1 MAWPVLLL
9 ARELDLGGSERQMTE
24 IAKTLDRSRF
34 DPHVGCFRPQGI
46 RNAELAATGVP
57 IVHFPVDSFASFR
70 ALAEAGRLASY
81 IRRHGIRLVH
91 TFDYPLTLFAVPVAR
106 WATSAVVVS
115 SQRSHRS
122 LIPRKYRPLV
132 RITDHIADAVV
143 VNCEFVRQH
152 LRNNEGVPYERIRL
166 CYNGVDLQ
174 EFQPREI
181 PRDSLIIGVICALRP
196 EKDLGTLIEA
206 FARVRRSG
214 LKLLI
219 VGSGSMLCE
228 LRQQAAAIGIAGD
241 CTFVPATGKV
251 AEWFQAIDI
260 FVLPSRSEALSN
272 SLLEAMACGCC
283 PVASRVGG
291 SPELIRHGENGMLF
305 EAGEVQQLSDVL
317 QTLVELRIL
326 REQLAARARCT
337 AQQFSIAASARRMG
351 EIYAE
356 LIEESLCEKPKT
368 ASSRS
373 RLTVADEQNQ
383 SDTEPRP

>member
-46 RNAELAATGVP
+46 RNAELSATAVP

-70 ALAEAGRLASY
+70 ALAEARRLASY

-106 WATSAVVVS
+106 FATRAVVVS

-122 LIPRKYRPLV
+122 LIPRKYRRLI
-132 RITDHIADAVV
+132 RMTDYIADAVL

-152 LRNNEGVPYERIRL
+152 LQENEGVPCERIRL
-166 CYNGVDLQ
+166 CYNGVDLE
-174 EFQPREI
+174 EFQFRRT
-181 PRDSLIIGVICALRP
+181 PRDSPQHDPLTIGVVCALRP
-196 EKDLGTLIEA
+196 EKDLGVLIQA

-214 LKLLI
+214 LRLLI
-219 VGSGSMLCE
+219 VGGGSMLGE
-228 LRQQAAAIGIAGD
+228 LRLQAEASGLAGD
-241 CTFVPATGKV
+241 CTFVPATGQI
-251 AEWFQAIDI
+251 AEWLRAIDI

-291 SPELIRHGENGMLF
+291 NPELVRHGENGMLF
-305 EAGEVQQLSDVL
+305 ESGNVEQLSKVL
-317 QTLVELRIL
+317 QSLVELRAL
-326 REQLAARARCT
+326 REQLAARARST
-337 AQQFSIAASARRMG
+337 AEQFSIGASARRM
-351 EIYAE
+351 EQIYTE
-356 LIEESLCEKPKT
+356 LIEGTK
-368 ASSRS
+368 R
-373 RLTVADEQNQ
+373 
-383 SDTEPRP
+383 

>member
-9 ARELDLGGSERQMTE
+9 ARELDIGGSERQMTE

-46 RNAELAATGVP
+46 RNAELCASGVP
-57 IVHFPVDSFASFR
+57 IVHFPVDSFASFT
-70 ALAEAGRLASY
+70 ALSEARRLAGY

-106 WATSAVVVS
+106 WATRAVVLS

-122 LIPRKYRPLV
+122 LIPRKYQPLV
-132 RITDHIADAVV
+132 RMTDHIADAVV
-143 VNCEFVRQH
+143 VNCEFVREH
-152 LRNNEGVPYERIRL
+152 LRNNEGVPCGRIRL
-166 CYNGVDLQ
+166 CYNGVDLE
-174 EFQPREI
+174 EFQPRET
-181 PRDSLIIGVICALRP
+181 PRDSLTIGVVCALRP
-196 EKDLGTLIEA
+196 EKDLETLLDA

-219 VGSGSMLCE
+219 VGSGATLGE
-228 LRQQAAAIGIAGD
+228 LRLQAAASGIAGD
-241 CTFVPATGKV
+241 CTFVPATGEV
-251 AEWFQAIDI
+251 AEWLRMIDI

-291 SPELIRHGENGMLF
+291 NPELIRHGENGLLF
-305 EAGEVQQLSDVL
+305 DPGDVEQLSDVL
-317 QTLVELRIL
+317 QTLVELRML

-337 AQQFSIAASARRMG
+337 AQQFSIARSTRRME
-351 EIYAE
+351 EIYSR
-356 LIEESLCEKPKT
+356 LIE
-368 ASSRS
+368 ASSR
-373 RLTVADEQNQ
+373 
-383 SDTEPRP
+383 

>member
-46 RNAELAATGVP
+46 RHAELAAIGVP

-70 ALAEAGRLASY
+70 AAAEARRLASY

-106 WATSAVVVS
+106 SGTRAVVVS

-122 LIPRKYRPLV
+122 LIPRKLRPFI
-132 RITDHIADAVV
+132 RMTDRLADAVV

-152 LRNNEGVPYERIRL
+152 LQNNEGVPCRRIRL
-166 CYNGVDLQ
+166 CYNGVDLEQ
-174 EFQPREI
+174 FQPRET
-181 PRDSLIIGVICALRP
+181 PRDSPAHNLTIGVVCALRP
-196 EKDLGTLIEA
+196 EKDLGTLIAA
-206 FARVRRSG
+206 FARVKRSG
-214 LKLLI
+214 LKLSI
-219 VGSGSMLCE
+219 VGSGSTLGE
-228 LRQQAAAIGIAGD
+228 LRVLAEAYGVAGA
-241 CTFVPATGKV
+241 CTFVPATGNV
-251 AEWFQAIDI
+251 AEQLRTIDI

-291 SPELIRHGENGMLF
+291 NPELIRHGENGMLF
-305 EAGEVQQLSDVL
+305 EAGDVEQLSNIL
-317 QTLVELRIL
+317 ETLVDLRIL
-326 REQLAARARCT
+326 REQLGAKARCT
-337 AQQFSIAASARRMG
+337 AEQFSI
-351 EIYAE
+351 
-356 LIEESLCEKPKT
+356 T
-368 ASSRS
+368 ASSR
-373 RLTVADEQNQ
+373 RMEAIYAEFIGGQT
-383 SDTEPRP
+383 R